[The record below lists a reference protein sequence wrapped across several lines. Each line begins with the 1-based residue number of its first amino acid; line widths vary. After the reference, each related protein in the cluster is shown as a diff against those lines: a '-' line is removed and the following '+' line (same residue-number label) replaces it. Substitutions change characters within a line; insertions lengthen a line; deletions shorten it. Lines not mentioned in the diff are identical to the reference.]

1 MNDLRQILLSGAEQM
16 GLSLSETQ
24 SDKLLNYL
32 ELMVKWNKTYNLSA
46 IRDPQLGVKKHLIDS
61 LSILPYINDGSLL
74 DVGAG
79 AGLPGVVLA
88 IMKPELSV
96 SVLDSVGKKCRF
108 MQFVKTQLQLDN
120 LDVINERVEAFKPQ
134 TCFVQITSRAF
145 AQVDKTLK
153 LTRHLLC
160 DNGRYLLMKGDHFS
174 QEEVQGVLMISHQI
188 NVPYVSDDR
197 FLLEIQLE
205 QA

>member
-1 MNDLRQILLSGAEQM
+1 MSDLRQILLSGTEQM
-16 GLSLSETQ
+16 GLSLSEAQ
-24 SDKLLNYL
+24 SDKLLDYL
-32 ELMVKWNKTYNLSA
+32 ELMIKWNKTYNLSA
-46 IRDPQLGVKKHLIDS
+46 IRDPQSGVKKHLLDS
-61 LSILPYINDGSLL
+61 LSILPHIGNEPLL

-79 AGLPGVVLA
+79 AGLPGIVLA
-88 IMKPELSV
+88 IMRPKLSI

-120 LDVINERVEAFKPQ
+120 LNVVNERVEAFKPQ
-134 TCFVQITSRAF
+134 ACFAQVTSRAF
-145 AQVDKTLK
+145 AEVGKTLK

-174 QEEVQGVLMISHQI
+174 QEEVQGVLMTPHQI

-205 QA
+205 QP

>member
-1 MNDLRQILLSGAEQM
+1 MSELRQALLSGAKQM
-16 GLSLSETQ
+16 GLVLSETQ

-61 LSILPYINDGSLL
+61 LSILSYIDSNPLL

-79 AGLPGVVLA
+79 AGLPGIVLA
-88 IMKPELSV
+88 IMKPDLPV

-120 LDVINERVEAFKPQ
+120 LSVINERVENFKPAM
-134 TCFVQITSRAF
+134 CFGQITSRAF
-145 AQVDKTLK
+145 AEVDKTLK
-153 LTRHLLC
+153 LTQHLLC
-160 DNGRYLLMKGDHFS
+160 DNGRYLLMKGVHFS
-174 QEEVQGVLMISHQI
+174 QEVIQGVSMTPHQI
-188 NVPYVSDDR
+188 NVPGVSDDR
-197 FLLEIQLE
+197 FLLEIQLR
-205 QA
+205 

>member
-1 MNDLRQILLSGAEQM
+1 MSELRQILLSGAEQM
-16 GLSLSETQ
+16 NLSLKSQQTER
-24 SDKLLNYL
+24 LLSYL
-32 ELMVKWNKTYNLSA
+32 ELMTKWNKTYNLSA
-46 IRDPQLGVKKHLIDS
+46 IRDPQLGVKKHLLDS
-61 LSILPYINDGSLL
+61 LSILPYINNGSLL

-79 AGLPGVVLA
+79 AGLPGIVLA

-120 LDVINERVEAFKPQ
+120 LSVINERVEVFKPQ
-134 TCFVQITSRAF
+134 ACFAQITSRAF
-145 AQVDKTLK
+145 AEVNKTLK
-153 LTRHLLC
+153 LTQHLLC

-174 QEEVQGVLMISHQI
+174 QEVMQGVLMTPHQI

-197 FLLEIQLE
+197 FLLEIQLG
-205 QA
+205 

>member
-1 MNDLRQILLSGAEQM
+1 MFYQLRQILLSGAEQM
-16 GLSLSETQ
+16 GLSLKDQQTEQ
-24 SDKLLNYL
+24 LLNYL
-32 ELMVKWNKTYNLSA
+32 ELMTKWNKTYNLSA
-46 IRDPQLGVKKHLIDS
+46 IRDPQLGVKKHLLDS
-61 LSILPYINDGSLL
+61 LSILPYINNDPLL

-79 AGLPGVVLA
+79 AGLPGIVLA
-88 IMKPELSV
+88 IMKPDLSV

-120 LDVINERVEAFKPQ
+120 LSVLNERVEVFKPQ
-134 TCFVQITSRAF
+134 VCFAQITSRAF
-145 AQVDKTLK
+145 AEVDKTLK

-174 QEEVQGVLMISHQI
+174 QEEVQGVLMTPHQI

-197 FLLEIQLE
+197 FLLEIQLG
-205 QA
+205 